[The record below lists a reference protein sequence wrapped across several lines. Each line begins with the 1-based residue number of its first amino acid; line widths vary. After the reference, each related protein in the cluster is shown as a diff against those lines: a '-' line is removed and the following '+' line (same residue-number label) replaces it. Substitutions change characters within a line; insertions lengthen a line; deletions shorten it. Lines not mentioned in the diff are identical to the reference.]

1 MGAFVDKTLETFELM
16 AVAITELRQRVEA
29 LEVIAGPRASA
40 AIGPEALEVIAG
52 PRASAAIGPEAM
64 NPPTEVPPHS
74 HTHPDETYR
83 SHVVSVGESHYHL

>member
-40 AIGPEALEVIAG
+40 SIGSEV
-52 PRASAAIGPEAM
+52 M

-74 HTHPDETYR
+74 HTHPDETDR